1 MTNSITNIIALSK
14 AIELIDQCECSIF
27 DAETEIPMWD
37 EIKAK
42 LTNIKASY
50 EKRATAERKPS
61 KAELAKK
68 AENAQFAE
76 QVLGAIATEAQTAK
90 ALADTFGVTP
100 QKITSALVALRKDG
114 KVVDVPQE
122 KKSYPHLWK
131 VVDAE

>member
-1 MTNSITNIIALSK
+1 MNTTITNIVALSK

-50 EKRATAERKPS
+50 EKRASATRKPT

-68 AENAQFAE
+68 AENAAFAE
-76 QVLGAIATEAQTAK
+76 EVLTKITDEPQTAK
-90 ALADTFGVTP
+90 ALADAFGVTP

-114 KVVDVPQE
+114 KAVDVEQE

-131 VVDAE
+131 AVDAE